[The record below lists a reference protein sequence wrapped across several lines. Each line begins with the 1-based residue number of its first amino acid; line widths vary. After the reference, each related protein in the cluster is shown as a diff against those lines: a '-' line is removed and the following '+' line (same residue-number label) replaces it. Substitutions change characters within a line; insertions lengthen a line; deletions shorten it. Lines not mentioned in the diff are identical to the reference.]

1 MKSFLRKIY
10 RSTSDSATHWWVQKK
25 RLLQRHPARV
35 AWHILGFIVVQ
46 LLSLLLS
53 LIFMSLLLLLAPT
66 FAFFKGFSLNLNLQ
80 RISLP
85 RDFLRKLKEQLIRFT
100 HPSELAQRITSLPTD
115 LRQAINRF
123 IDFLS
128 THLQDARAFLKERHT
143 FHDWC
148 DKLIWRPLQNHPRI
162 VREIVG
168 FLLAILV
175 AHLLEPLAA
184 PISHRV
190 IAMSDDGRLPHIGLL
205 TFLGINL
212 TAILVVFIGS
222 VIRFASNVV
231 GEFFGNRLTRWF
243 RHRNTT

>member
-162 VREIVG
+162 VREVIG

-175 AHLLEPLAA
+175 AHLLEP
-184 PISHRV
+184 
-190 IAMSDDGRLPHIGLL
+190 
-205 TFLGINL
+205 
-212 TAILVVFIGS
+212 
-222 VIRFASNVV
+222 
-231 GEFFGNRLTRWF
+231 
-243 RHRNTT
+243 